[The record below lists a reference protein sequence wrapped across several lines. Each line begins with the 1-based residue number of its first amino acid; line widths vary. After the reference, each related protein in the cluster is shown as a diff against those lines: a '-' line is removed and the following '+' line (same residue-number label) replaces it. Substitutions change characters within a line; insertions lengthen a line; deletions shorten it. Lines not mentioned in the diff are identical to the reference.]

1 MFCRRLISPPPYHA
15 AALSRRRLISPP
27 YYLAAAL
34 SAAACSDGSGP
45 APLINNGATLAAQF
59 DTLNAALAS
68 PQLRSLGSL
77 ALPLLGIRVTIYTM
91 DSTMLG
97 RTLEWDP
104 IRRQLQFTFR
114 SGAPSDAIKL
124 ILYENDSTGLPA
136 FPIEEV
142 GYAYLVPMNEHTGG
156 RVDSVSLRFAVFN
169 NATPTPAAV
178 ADIMVWRQPS
188 DVSCGQC
195 ASFSSYANFGTRSIY
210 LNVPYQIPIDGDG
223 QFSGTSWG
231 GGFNFTHFATLP
243 GPNSTAATAN
253 LGFRFGDDSIVAVSG
268 PLHPHAGKLIGKSE
282 ITMNGS
288 HFATVTRTATGTSAT
303 GPGGQ
308 RLRGTDLRVLEGL
321 FSVAA
326 DIVYYIEWPTFAV
339 FFCGC

>member
-1 MFCRRLISPPPYHA
+1 MFCRRF
-15 AALSRRRLISPP
+15 ISPP
-27 YYLAAAL
+27 YYLAAAFFG
-34 SAAACSDGSGP
+34 AACSDGSGP
-45 APLINNGATLAAQF
+45 APLINNGAILAAQF

-77 ALPLLGIRVTIYTM
+77 ALPLLSLRVTIYTM

-104 IRRQLQFTFR
+104 IRRRLQFTSR

-124 ILYENDSTGLPA
+124 ILYKNDSTGLPA
-136 FPIEEV
+136 YPPVEV
-142 GYAYLVPMNEHTGG
+142 GFAYLVPMNQRTGG
-156 RVDSVSLRFAVFN
+156 RADSISLRFAVFN
-169 NATPTPAAV
+169 NDTTPGGPAVV
-178 ADIMVWRQPS
+178 ANIMVWRRPS
-188 DVSCGQC
+188 DVACGQC
-195 ASFSSYANFGTRSIY
+195 ASFSAYANFGTRSIY
-210 LNVPYQIPIDGDG
+210 LDVPYQIPIDGDG
-223 QFSGTSWG
+223 QFSGISSG
-231 GGFNFTHFATLP
+231 GGVNFTHFATLP

-268 PLHPHAGKLIGKSE
+268 PLHPHAGTLIGKSE

-288 HFATVTRTATGTSAT
+288 HFATVTRTAIGTSAT
-303 GPGGQ
+303 GPGGR

-326 DIVYYIEWPTFAV
+326 DIAYYIEWPTFAV